1 MLNRETGT
9 NLVGDVVPVVV
20 EGLHLVA
27 LREEEDGQVVAGPA
41 EEQ

>member
-1 MLNRETGT
+1 MLHREAGT
-9 NLVGDVVPVVV
+9 HLVRDVVPVVV

-27 LREEEDGQVVAGPA
+27 LGEEEDGQVVAGPA